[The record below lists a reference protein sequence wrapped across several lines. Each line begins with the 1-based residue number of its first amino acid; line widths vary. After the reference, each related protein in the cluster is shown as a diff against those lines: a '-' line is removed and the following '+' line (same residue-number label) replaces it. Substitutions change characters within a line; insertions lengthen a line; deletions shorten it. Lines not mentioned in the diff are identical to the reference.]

1 MAAPSPL
8 LHSPASARVLPP
20 ETMLPA
26 LRCLADWELRLH
38 SMARKKHEIDE
49 GGPDLVQVPDFEQT
63 DGRRLRE
70 VPRRERLS
78 YEEFW

>member
-1 MAAPSPL
+1 
-8 LHSPASARVLPP
+8 
-20 ETMLPA
+20 MLPA

-38 SMARKKHEIDE
+38 SMARKKHEIGE